1 MSTPPGWYPDAGGT
15 QRYWDGQAWT
25 AHTAPPGPGPG
36 VGVGGEGRPGVTG
49 PSTAKVMAWV
59 VVATLAVP
67 AVIVALV
74 FLAGGIFRAT
84 R

>member
-1 MSTPPGWYPDAGGT
+1 VSTPPGWYPDAAGT

-25 AHTAPPGPGPG
+25 AHTAPPGPGSG
-36 VGVGGEGRPGVTG
+36 IGAEGRTGAAG
-49 PSTAKVMAWV
+49 PSTAKVLVWV

-67 AVIVALV
+67 AAFVAFV
-74 FLAGGIFRAT
+74 YFAGGIFRAT

>member
-1 MSTPPGWYPDAGGT
+1 MSTPAGWYPDAGGT
-15 QRYWDGQAWT
+15 PRYWDGQAWT
-25 AHTAPPGPGPG
+25 AHTAPPGPGI
-36 VGVGGEGRPGVTG
+36 GGDSRTGSTG
-49 PSTAKVMAWV
+49 PSTTKVVTWV

-67 AVIVALV
+67 AVIVAFV